1 MLIWGCVVG
10 DDGSDDGGDDDGGVK
25 WIDIP
30 DISGI
35 PVFV

>member
-1 MLIWGCVVG
+1 LKKNNFIGKLRMEELRKESIE
-10 DDGSDDGGDDDGGVK
+10 